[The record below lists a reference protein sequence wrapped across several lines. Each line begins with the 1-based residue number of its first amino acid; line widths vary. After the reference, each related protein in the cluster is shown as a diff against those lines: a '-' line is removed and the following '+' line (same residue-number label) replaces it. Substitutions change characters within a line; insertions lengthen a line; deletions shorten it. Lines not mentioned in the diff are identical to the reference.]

1 MHIKIL
7 FISLIFS
14 FQVNRWEISKNI
26 VNITIFSAIL
36 IYVKPISLEKVLLM
50 LNAPLNCFLKF
61 SATISII
68 VVVFF
73 LIFFFKVLMS
83 PKVIKIKIILR
94 EFFLMII

>member
-14 FQVNRWEISKNI
+14 FQVNRREISKNI
-26 VNITIFSAIL
+26 VNVTIFSAIL
-36 IYVKPISLEKVLLM
+36 VRLLMLQRLLM
-50 LNAPLNCFLKF
+50 LNAPLNCFLKI